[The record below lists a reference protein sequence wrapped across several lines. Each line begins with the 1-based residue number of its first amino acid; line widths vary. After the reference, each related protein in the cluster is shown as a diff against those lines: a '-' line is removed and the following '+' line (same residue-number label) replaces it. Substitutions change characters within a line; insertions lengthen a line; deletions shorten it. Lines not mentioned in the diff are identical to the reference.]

1 MHLPLVPGSRR
12 RRCLLRF
19 AAALLAMLPLVAGA
33 AAQEPAAARPVLGV
47 LKLQDETGA
56 MPFQGGVGRV
66 LTNILTNELAA
77 RPAFTVV
84 ERRRL
89 MAILE
94 EQDLAA
100 SGRLAP
106 GDGPKIGQLT
116 GADYLVMGTV
126 TAFQRGVETRSGK
139 ASLFGVDG
147 GKASSTAYLAI
158 DLRVVDTTSGEIA
171 FARTIEGRTT
181 STRASAGVTLGGLD
195 AGYESFKS
203 EADAKVVRAAIV
215 QIIDYLEC
223 ATVQRDA
230 CLARFDDEER
240 RRVDRTRRAI
250 DLDAD
255 PASPNRDRRR

>member
-1 MHLPLVPGSRR
+1 MRQALV
-12 RRCLLRF
+12 L
-19 AAALLAMLPLVAGA
+19 AALLSAASA
-33 AAQEPAAARPVLGV
+33 AAQAPAERDTAKPVLGV

-139 ASLFGVDG
+139 ARLFGVGG

-181 STRASAGVTLGGLD
+181 STRTSAGISLGAVD

-215 QIIDYLEC
+215 QITDYLEC
-223 ATVQRDA
+223 AMVRRDG
-230 CLARFDDEER
+230 CLAQFADEEK
-240 RRVDRTRRAI
+240 RRVDRTRGAI
-250 DLDAD
+250 EIDAD
-255 PASPNRDRRR
+255 PASSRTRDRRR

>member
-1 MHLPLVPGSRR
+1 MSLLRR
-12 RRCLLRF
+12 RLSSVL
-19 AAALLAMLPLVAGA
+19 AGLALLACVGA
-33 AAQEPAAARPVLGV
+33 AAQDAPAADKPVLGV
-47 LKLQDETGA
+47 LKLQDETGV

-66 LTNILTNELAA
+66 MTNILTNELAA
-77 RPAFTVV
+77 RSAFTVV

-126 TAFQRGVETRSGK
+126 TAFQRGVETTSGN
-139 ASLFGVDG
+139 ARLFGVG
-147 GKASSTAYLAI
+147 GGESSSKAYVAV
-158 DLRVVDTTSGEIA
+158 DLRVVDTTTGEIA
-171 FARTIEGRTT
+171 FARSIEGTTT
-181 STRASAGVTLGGLD
+181 STQTSAGIALGPID
-195 AGYESFKS
+195 AGYDAFKS
-203 EADAKVVRAAIV
+203 EADARVVRAAIL

-223 ATVQRDA
+223 VMVVRDA
-230 CLARFDDEER
+230 CVQRFAEEDQ

-250 DLDAD
+250 DLDND
-255 PASPNRDRRR
+255 PARKESRR